1 MTGSAHDPKRKPGPG
16 WRRPVVCAALAV
28 AVMALPGGARG
39 EPLSA
44 NGMIFS
50 DEMGGFRILSATG
63 SGTRR
68 DPFIVVEEIT
78 RDGPVTLV
86 VRGLRTN
93 YRRFDWGGSY
103 AAFAL
108 TKIVINRT
116 RHAWNSFDIELRE
129 MRLQPSGYLDGLSF
143 DQPALSGRPFRS
155 DRFGAVHE
163 VFEPYDRVR
172 FRRGAVAVGQSAKF
186 DLFITDPTPR
196 ETFYVIQR
204 GDAEEIISGLE
215 PRATG
220 KPFERSRFGE

>member
-1 MTGSAHDPKRKPGPG
+1 MTGSAHDPKRKPGPAR
-16 WRRPVVCAALAV
+16 RRPVVCAALAA

-44 NGMIFS
+44 NGMLFS

-63 SGTRR
+63 SGTHR
-68 DPFIVVEEIT
+68 DPFILVEEIT
-78 RDGPVTLV
+78 EDGPVALV
-86 VRGLRTN
+86 VRGLSTN
-93 YRRFDWGGSY
+93 YRRFDWSSSY

-108 TKIVINRT
+108 IKIVINRT
-116 RHAWNSFDIELRE
+116 GTVWTGFDLELRE
-129 MRLQPSGYLDGLSF
+129 ALSRPSGYPDGLSF

-172 FRRGAVAVGQSAKF
+172 FRKGAVADGQSAKF

-204 GDAEEIISGLE
+204 GYAEEIISGLE
-215 PRATG
+215 PRAAG
-220 KPFERSRFGE
+220 EPFERSRFGE